1 MKRPDRNVGPS
12 VFFDLARVMFVKV
25 YHRYIVAN
33 LKGTMMRKAN
43 GIVAILKAL
52 AVFAFLTDLALIT
65 FSDSFSL
72 GILFIFA
79 DSLLIIGIACCSILC
94 EDLDENRSRITRW
107 LISNVFVWG
116 LSVVLLL
123 RYFYHIRL

>member
-1 MKRPDRNVGPS
+1 
-12 VFFDLARVMFVKV
+12 MFVKV

-52 AVFAFLTDLALIT
+52 TVFAFLTNLALIT

-72 GILFIFA
+72 GMEIIPQLFIFA

-94 EDLDENRSRITRW
+94 EDLDENRRRITRR

>member
-1 MKRPDRNVGPS
+1 
-12 VFFDLARVMFVKV
+12 MFVKV

-52 AVFAFLTDLALIT
+52 AVFAFLTNLALIT

-72 GILFIFA
+72 GMEIIPQLFIFA

-94 EDLDENRSRITRW
+94 EDLDENRRRITRR

>member
-25 YHRYIVAN
+25 YYRYIVAN

-107 LISNVFVWG
+107 LISNVFVLG

>member
-25 YHRYIVAN
+25 NYRYIVAN

-107 LISNVFVWG
+107 LISNVFVLG

>member
-1 MKRPDRNVGPS
+1 
-12 VFFDLARVMFVKV
+12 MFVKV
-25 YHRYIVAN
+25 YYRYIVAN

-107 LISNVFVWG
+107 LISNVFVLG

>member
-25 YHRYIVAN
+25 YYRYIVAN

>member
-1 MKRPDRNVGPS
+1 
-12 VFFDLARVMFVKV
+12 
-25 YHRYIVAN
+25 
-33 LKGTMMRKAN
+33 MRKAN
-43 GIVAILKAL
+43 SVVLILKAL
-52 AVFAFLTDLALIT
+52 VVLVFLTYLALRF
-65 FSDSFSL
+65 FSVSFSL
-72 GILFIFA
+72 GMEIIPQLFIFA

-107 LISNVFVWG
+107 LISNVFVVG